1 MLLYAVT
8 MSRRVRGSACR
19 RIFHTSRASDAVTY
33 EPGQIVEFHRMAK
46 GVVRRGV
53 QEKRFKSGEQWEVFR
68 REEEAVIVGPGG
80 SRSSHAGE
88 VNGC

>member
-53 QEKRFKSGEQWEVFR
+53 QEKRFKSGEQWVMASFTT
-68 REEEAVIVGPGG
+68 AASVLYSAPTF
-80 SRSSHAGE
+80 S
-88 VNGC
+88 